1 MNGLLLNHLPSEEQ
15 QIFRNGMKKRV
26 NEMVRDLIGF
36 WSYPADVVVIDPL
49 MNAILNH
56 LFRE

>member
-1 MNGLLLNHLPSEEQ
+1 V
-15 QIFRNGMKKRV
+15 KKRV
-26 NEMVRDLIGF
+26 GEMVRYLIGF